1 MSEKRCPNC
10 GRHMK
15 QQFIGLHHCKCGVS
29 WKKHEGYFVR
39 TPDMV
44 FALERRW
51 VGNKRKQVPVIR
63 YKTGMQGDSGAP
75 AQGTPTKRDGTGFH
89 TCAALFILGGGKL
102 PDGRSA

>member
-1 MSEKRCPNC
+1 MVLLVREYNRVKRRFILSEKRCPNC

-15 QQFIGLHHCKCGVS
+15 QQFIGLRHCKCGIS
-29 WKKHEGYFVR
+29 WKKHQGYFIR

-63 YKTGMQGDSGAP
+63 YKAEMPGNSATLAQDSL
-75 AQGTPTKRDGTGFH
+75 TK
-89 TCAALFILGGGKL
+89 
-102 PDGRSA
+102 